1 MQEIVKEKS
10 VAMWQ
15 IDKLIEIEKTE
26 EEIR

>member
-1 MQEIVKEKS
+1 MQEIVKGKS